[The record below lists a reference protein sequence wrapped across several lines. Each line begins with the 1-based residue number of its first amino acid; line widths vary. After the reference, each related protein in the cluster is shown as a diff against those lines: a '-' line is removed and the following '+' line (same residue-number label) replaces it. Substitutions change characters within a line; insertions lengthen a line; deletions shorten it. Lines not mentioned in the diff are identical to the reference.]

1 MKITQVEEFV
11 TAVPHIPAIEK
22 SRPGHYLEQP
32 ISLIKVHTD
41 EGICGVGEGGRGGSL
56 ASLEAEWIGVD
67 PMQVNL
73 GDKGGAMIMALY
85 DIVGK
90 ALGVPAWKLMG
101 SKHWDRVPVGWWSP
115 PLEPREF
122 AAMAEEGAK
131 RGFKTHKLKAR
142 PWNIV
147 ETVKLMTKAAGPDY
161 GIIVDPNFTFG
172 DLSTSLRLAE
182 SLEPYNIEAFED
194 PFQYL
199 PGWHQYRD
207 FRRHTR
213 IRLAP
218 HLGDPQM
225 VLSAIRAEAADC
237 FNLGGNVE
245 RAQICAGMA
254 AAAGMPVWLQVV
266 GLGLG
271 VSGAYGTH
279 VHATIPN
286 ATIPSDSLHF
296 TRENDLIGG
305 ALTPVDGFV
314 SVPDAS
320 GLGVELDMDRGR
332 GEISRGVGHLI
343 SGRGSHTMKNQC
355 ELGRVLRALLLCGM
369 IYKPL
374 QFITCPVEADGRG
387 TADRDQRG
395 LGRARN
401 CGSGPTRIGIIH
413 L

>member
-1 MKITQVEEFV
+1 MKITQIEEFV
-11 TAVPHIPAIEK
+11 TAVPHIPSIEK

-32 ISLIKVHTD
+32 ISLIKVYTD

-56 ASLEAEWIGVD
+56 ASLEAEWTGVD

-101 SKHWDRVPVGWWSP
+101 SKHWARVPVGWWSP

-161 GIIVDPNFTFG
+161 GIIVDPNFSFG

-199 PGWHQYRD
+199 PGWYQYRD

-296 TRENDLIGG
+296 TRENDLIDGV
-305 ALTPVDGFV
+305 LTPVDGFV
-314 SVPDAS
+314 TVPDAP
-320 GLGVELDMDRGR
+320 GLGVELDMEAVEKYR
-332 GEISRGVGHLI
+332 VG
-343 SGRGSHTMKNQC
+343 
-355 ELGRVLRALLLCGM
+355 
-369 IYKPL
+369 
-374 QFITCPVEADGRG
+374 
-387 TADRDQRG
+387 
-395 LGRARN
+395 
-401 CGSGPTRIGIIH
+401 
-413 L
+413 